1 MSFHD
6 KKKELSTQLP
16 SASPPILPVP
26 WGLGDHMKQRFI
38 LPYEALLQ
46 AQHLVH
52 MNSFTQ

>member
-1 MSFHD
+1 MSFRD